1 MKKLNIYTIFALLL
15 MTRSVAVYAQEYV
28 PIIQEGNV
36 WNTLDV
42 TVGMYNTYYNN
53 VNWFSG
59 DTIIDDVQYAKLMG
73 TTDGDAPTSGTTFIA
88 STTFP
93 SMTGNIMLIQF

>member
-15 MTRSVAVYAQEYV
+15 MTRSVAMYAQEYV

-42 TVGMYNTYYNN
+42 TVGMYNTY
-53 VNWFSG
+53 
-59 DTIIDDVQYAKLMG
+59 
-73 TTDGDAPTSGTTFIA
+73 
-88 STTFP
+88 
-93 SMTGNIMLIQF
+93 

>member
-1 MKKLNIYTIFALLL
+1 MKKLNLYTIFALLL

-42 TVGMYNTYYNN
+42 TAGMYNTYRGHNHNHPENTPYPSGLYTWKSDIGFSNN
-53 VNWFSG
+53 LTKISQENGSG
-59 DTIIDDVQYAKLMG
+59 I
-73 TTDGDAPTSGTTFIA
+73 PTF
-88 STTFP
+88 
-93 SMTGNIMLIQF
+93 NIFTSNR